1 MLELVR
7 LVLATLV
14 AAARS
19 RQGLVVENLLVR
31 QQLQDRFVENA
42 SRLLVSWPRRLPAKE
57 PRRGLLRLLAK
68 ALA

>member
-19 RQGLVVENLLVR
+19 RQGLVVENLLLR
-31 QQLQDRFVENA
+31 QQVQDRFVENA
-42 SRLLVSWPRRLPAKE
+42 SRLLVSCPRRLLAKE